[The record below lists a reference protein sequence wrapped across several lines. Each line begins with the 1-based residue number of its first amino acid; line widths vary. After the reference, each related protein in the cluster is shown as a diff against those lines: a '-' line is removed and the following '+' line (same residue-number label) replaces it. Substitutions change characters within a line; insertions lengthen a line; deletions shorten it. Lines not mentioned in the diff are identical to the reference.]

1 MSATTNPRCAAPLGI
16 LNCCHGRETAIHS
29 IVQKLTEKGIVCV
42 QDYGNVPQNLLI
54 LFDDYLEETDWHE
67 WLHEPIQCGSYVLA
81 LDMNETKLPFY
92 KVWDWLR
99 LGIKEIYSIT
109 DVPRL
114 ANTLTKRLQRWTLIE
129 EIRTS
134 DRVKKVAIGESPKWL
149 ELLQQIIE
157 IACFSRSSLVL
168 LGESGTG
175 KELIARL
182 LHDLDRRSDKGD
194 LVLLD
199 CSTIVPEL
207 SGSEF
212 FGHEKGSFTNAFS
225 MREGAFGL
233 ADDGTLFLDEIGEL
247 PLPLQ
252 AGLLRV
258 IQEGYYKRVGSNQW
272 RKTNFR
278 LVCAT
283 NRNLK
288 QEVEQG
294 HFREDLYYRISTN
307 ICTLPPLRE
316 RREDIPA
323 LAEYFL
329 QEALQGDYAPPMD
342 DYLRSFLLTYPYPGN
357 VRELRQL
364 MHRLAIRYPGEGAL
378 TLGCLSP
385 NDRDLL
391 PNPNSWLENDFKNAI
406 RMALAN
412 GVSLKDIKRISAETA
427 MDIAIEEENGNLPAA
442 ARRLDVVDRT
452 VQLYQASKRGNLDL
466 TDTTAVA

>member
-1 MSATTNPRCAAPLGI
+1 MSAPSTPTLAEPLGL
-16 LNCCHGRETAIHS
+16 LNLCHGHERAIS
-29 IVQKLTEKGIVCV
+29 KVVQDLAEKGIECK
-42 QDYGNVPQNLLI
+42 QNYIHTPKNLLI
-54 LFDDYLEETDWHE
+54 LFDDCPDETE
-67 WLHEPIQCGSYVLA
+67 WIDILKEPIQQGSHVLV

-92 KVWDWLR
+92 KVWEWLG
-99 LGIKEIYSIT
+99 LGIQEIYSLSEA
-109 DVPRL
+109 PRL
-114 ANTLTKRLQRWTLIE
+114 VNTLAKRLQRWAQIE
-129 EIRTS
+129 KVLES
-134 DRVKKVAIGESPKWL
+134 DRVKKVAIGSSPKWI
-149 ELLQQIIE
+149 ELLKQVIE
-157 IACFSRSSLVL
+157 IACFSEGSILL

-182 LHDLDRRSDKGD
+182 IHDLDRRPNKLE

-199 CSTIVPEL
+199 CTTVVPDL

-212 FGHEKGSFTNAFS
+212 FGHEKGAYTNAIS

-233 ADDGTLFLDEIGEL
+233 SDGGTLFLDEIGEL

-258 IQEGYYKRVGSNQW
+258 IQEGCYKRVGSNQW

-278 LVCAT
+278 LICAT

-294 HFREDLYYRISTN
+294 RFRHDLYYRIATN

-329 QEALQGDYAPPMD
+329 QEALQSDHTPPID
-342 DYLRSFLLTYPYPGN
+342 DYLRSFLLTHPYPGN

-364 MHRLAIRYPGEGAL
+364 MHRIALHYLGEGFL
-378 TLGCLSP
+378 TLGCLSS
-385 NDRDLL
+385 NDREIL
-391 PNPNSWLENDFKNAI
+391 PNPHIWLETDFKNAI

-412 GVSLKDIKRISAETA
+412 GVSLKDIKRIAAETA
-427 MDIAIEEENGNLPAA
+427 MDIAIEESNSNLQVAA
-442 ARRLDVVDRT
+442 KRLDISDRV
-452 VQLYQASKRGNLDL
+452 VQLHQANKRGGSG
-466 TDTTAVA
+466 

>member
-1 MSATTNPRCAAPLGI
+1 MSAATTPGCAAPLGI
-16 LNCCHGRETAIHS
+16 LNCSQKREAAIQS
-29 IVQKLTEKGIVCV
+29 ILQNLSEKGITCV
-42 QDYGNVPQNLLI
+42 QDYSNIPQHLLL
-54 LFDDYLEETDWHE
+54 LFDECPEEAEWRE
-67 WLHEPIQCGSYVLA
+67 WLHQPLQGGSYVLA
-81 LDMNETKLPFY
+81 LNLSETKPPFY
-92 KVWDWLR
+92 KIWEWLG
-99 LGIKEIYSIT
+99 LGIREIFSFT
-109 DVPRL
+109 EMPRL
-114 ANTLTKRLQRWTLIE
+114 AQVLFKRLQRQSAVVEVLE
-129 EIRTS
+129 SEQVR
-134 DRVKKVAIGESPKWL
+134 RVAIGDSPKWRA
-149 ELLQQIIE
+149 LLQQVIE
-157 IACFSRSSLVL
+157 IACFSQSSVVL

-182 LHDLDRRSDKGD
+182 LHDLDRRPDKGD

-212 FGHEKGSFTNAFS
+212 FGHEKGAFTNAFS

-233 ADDGTLFLDEIGEL
+233 ADGGTLFLDEIGEL
-247 PLPLQ
+247 PLQLQ

-258 IQEGYYKRVGSNQW
+258 IQEGTYKRVGSNQW

-288 QEVEQG
+288 KEVEQFR
-294 HFREDLYYRISTN
+294 FREDLYYRISTN

-329 QEALQGDYAPPMD
+329 QEALQSDYAPPMN
-342 DYLRSFLLTYPYPGN
+342 DYLRSFLLTHPYPGN

-364 MHRLAIRYPGEGAL
+364 MHRLAIRYPGEGPL

-385 NDRDLL
+385 NDREIL
-391 PNPNSWLENDFKNAI
+391 PNPNNWVETDFKNAI
-406 RMALAN
+406 RMAIAN
-412 GVSLKDIKRISAETA
+412 GVSLKDIKRIAAETA
-427 MDIAIEEENGNLPAA
+427 MDIAIEESNSNLQVAA
-442 ARRLDVVDRT
+442 KRLDISDRV
-452 VQLYQASKRGNLDL
+452 VQLHQANRRK
-466 TDTTAVA
+466 

>member
-1 MSATTNPRCAAPLGI
+1 
-16 LNCCHGRETAIHS
+16 
-29 IVQKLTEKGIVCV
+29 V
-42 QDYGNVPQNLLI
+42 QDYSNVPRNLLI
-54 LFDDYLEETDWHE
+54 LFDDNPEETDWCE
-67 WLHEPIQCGSYVLA
+67 WLHEPIQCDSYVLA

-99 LGIKEIYSIT
+99 LGIKEIYSIA
-109 DVPRL
+109 DVHRL
-114 ANTLTKRLQRWTLIE
+114 ANTLSKRLQRWMFIE
-129 EIRTS
+129 EVLES
-134 DRVKKVAIGESPKWL
+134 DGVKKVAIGNSRKWI

-157 IACFSRSSLVL
+157 IACFSQSSLVL

-175 KELIARL
+175 KELVARL
-182 LHDLDRRSDKGD
+182 LHDLDRRPDKQE

-199 CSTIVPEL
+199 CSTLVPEL

-212 FGHEKGSFTNAFS
+212 FGHEKGSFTSAFS

-233 ADDGTLFLDEIGEL
+233 ADGGTLFLDEIGEL
-247 PLPLQ
+247 PLSLQ

-258 IQEGYYKRVGSNQW
+258 IQEGTYKRVGSNQW

-294 HFREDLYYRISTN
+294 RFREDLYYRISTN

-329 QEALQGDYAPPMD
+329 QEALQSNYAPPID
-342 DYLRSFLLTYPYPGN
+342 DYLRSFLLTHPYPGN

-364 MHRLAIRYPGEGAL
+364 MHRLAIRYPGEGPL
-378 TLGCLSP
+378 TLGCLSL
-385 NDRDLL
+385 NDRDIL

-412 GVSLKDIKRISAETA
+412 GVSLKDIKRIAAETA
-427 MDIAIEEENGNLPAA
+427 MDIAIEESNSNLQVAA
-442 ARRLDVVDRT
+442 KRLDISDRV
-452 VQLYQASKRGNLDL
+452 VQLHQANRRK
-466 TDTTAVA
+466 